1 MTNVFIPSKKLKPF
15 IKTSKQASKKII
27 LNILKVK
34 ALSSSSKDN
43 VFIERSFNIIKNKTH
58 NAWSRILIFGD
69 DMKLI
74 SEARPIK
81 YNVNIKNNKR

>member
-58 NAWSRILIFGD
+58 NA
-69 DMKLI
+69 
-74 SEARPIK
+74 
-81 YNVNIKNNKR
+81 